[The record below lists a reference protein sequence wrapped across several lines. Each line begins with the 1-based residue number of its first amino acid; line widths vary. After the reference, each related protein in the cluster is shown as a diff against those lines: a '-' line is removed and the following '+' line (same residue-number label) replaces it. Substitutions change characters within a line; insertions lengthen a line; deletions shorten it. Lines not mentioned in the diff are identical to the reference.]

1 MAVPAEVRLADAAG
15 RPAAG
20 HPLHL
25 PEASWGRAPV
35 PVMGPEAARAPV
47 PVPVPCLGL
56 VLVLGLGPVLGLV
69 PVLGLGRGLV
79 LEDAGA
85 AAPSRA
91 VRS

>member
-35 PVMGPEAARAPV
+35 PVMGLEAARAPV
-47 PVPVPCLGL
+47 LAPGL
-56 VLVLGLGPVLGLV
+56 VLVLVLGPARVLVLV
-69 PVLGLGRGLV
+69 PVRVLV
-79 LEDAGA
+79 LVSEDAGA